1 MAMMKKALFL
11 FFCFLLSLQTTFSQ
25 NPPVDERQRLMQ
37 QISTLYGQAKFDEA
51 ISLAEKLLKIE
62 RKTGSMENVSTA
74 VLNLA
79 ILRKER
85 FQFNRRKIGSPQ
97 IPVRE
102 KIELSEKAEKD
113 ADEAEKLFR
122 EFLETKR
129 GDTKAEMLQTATA
142 QNELAE
148 IIINNLDLPDN
159 VKAPQA
165 RTSLARKRIDEAE
178 SFFTQALDTR
188 EKLLGASDE
197 ATLATVANFADFYRQ
212 YVNFEKA
219 LPFYERFLAAKDKVK
234 NSTNLV
240 SALRSYA
247 SILITT
253 DQEGKAREIVKQIES
268 VSGKIEPLP
277 AADVNLSLR
286 ITRTELARLQQM
298 ENKGELIERL
308 SKEHKKRLKV
318 NVVIDETGKIVE
330 AVANFDDEK
339 WKSQFEQSIRQITF
353 RPFVYKGTAQKM
365 RGWVFYA
372 QLPFK

>member
-1 MAMMKKALFL
+1 
-11 FFCFLLSLQTTFSQ
+11 
-25 NPPVDERQRLMQ
+25 MQ
-37 QISTLYGQAKFDEA
+37 QISVLYGQAKFDDA

-62 RKTGSMENVSTA
+62 QKTGSTENVSTA

-97 IPVRE
+97 IPVIE
-102 KIELSEKAEKD
+102 KIVLGEKAEKD
-113 ADEAEKLFR
+113 ADEAEKVFR
-122 EFLETKR
+122 EFLEMKR
-129 GDTKAEMLQTATA
+129 GDTKAELLQTATA
-142 QNELAE
+142 QNELAG

-178 SFFTQALDTR
+178 SFFARALDTR
-188 EKLLGASDE
+188 EKLLGANDE
-197 ATLATVANFADFYRQ
+197 ATLAAVLNFADFYRQ

-308 SKEHKKRLKV
+308 SKEHKKRPKV
-318 NVVIDETGKIVE
+318 NVLIDETG
-330 AVANFDDEK
+330 
-339 WKSQFEQSIRQITF
+339 
-353 RPFVYKGTAQKM
+353 
-365 RGWVFYA
+365 
-372 QLPFK
+372 

>member
-1 MAMMKKALFL
+1 MKKAVFL

-25 NPPVDERQRLMQ
+25 TPPVDERQRLMQ
-37 QISTLYGQAKFDEA
+37 QIAALYSQAKFDDA
-51 ISLAEKLLKIE
+51 ISLAEKLLKME
-62 RKTGSMENVSTA
+62 RKAGTPENVSTA

-85 FQFNRRKIGSPQ
+85 FQFNRRKIISPQ

-102 KIELSEKAEKD
+102 KIELSEKVEKD
-113 ADEAEKLFR
+113 ATEAEKLFR
-122 EFLETKR
+122 EFLEMKR
-129 GDTKAEMLQTATA
+129 GDTKAELLQTATA
-142 QNELAE
+142 QNELAG
-148 IIINNLDLPDN
+148 IITNYLDLPDD

-165 RTSLARKRIDEAE
+165 RTSLARSRIDEAE
-178 SFFTQALDTR
+178 SFFAQALDRR
-188 EKLLGASDE
+188 EKLLGADDE
-197 ATLATVANFADFYRQ
+197 ATLATVLNLADFYRQ

-219 LPFYERFLAAKDKVK
+219 LPFYERLLAAKGKTK
-234 NSTNLV
+234 NSKNLV
-240 SALRSYA
+240 SARRSYA
-247 SILITT
+247 LILITT
-253 DQEGKAREIVKQIES
+253 DQEAKAREIVKQIES
-268 VSGKIEPLP
+268 LTGKTESLP
-277 AADVNLSLR
+277 QPDVNLSLR

-339 WKSQFEQSIRQITF
+339 WKSQFEQSVRQITF

-365 RGWVFYA
+365 RGWVFYS

>member
-1 MAMMKKALFL
+1 MKKALFL
-11 FFCFLLSLQTTFSQ
+11 FFCFLLLLQTTFSQ

-37 QISTLYGQAKFDEA
+37 QISVLYGQAKFDEA

-62 RKTGSMENVSTA
+62 QKTGAPENVSTA

-85 FQFNRRKIGSPQ
+85 FQFNRRKIESPQ
-97 IPVRE
+97 VPVRE
-102 KIELSEKAEKD
+102 KIALVEKVEKD
-113 ADEAEKLFR
+113 AAEAEKLFR
-122 EFLETKR
+122 EFLEMKR
-129 GDTKAEMLQTATA
+129 GNTKSERLQTSTA
-142 QNELAE
+142 QNELAGL
-148 IIINNLDLPDN
+148 IINNLDLPDD

-165 RTSLARKRIDEAE
+165 RTSLARSRIDEAE
-178 SFFTQALDTR
+178 GFFAQALDTR
-188 EKLLGASDE
+188 EKLLGANDE
-197 ATLATVANFADFYRQ
+197 ATLATIANFADFYRQ

-219 LPFYERFLAAKDKVK
+219 LPFYERFLGAKDKVK
-234 NSTNLV
+234 NSANLV

-247 SILITT
+247 TVLITT
-253 DQEGKAREIVKQIES
+253 DQEEKAREIVKQIES
-268 VSGKIEPLP
+268 VTRKIEPLP

-318 NVVIDETGKIVE
+318 NIVIDETGKVIE

-339 WKSQFEQSIRQITF
+339 WKSQFEQSVRQINF